1 LRIIDVVNPW
11 GEYYGEIPDTIP
23 PIVYMDMVIQS
34 GINFDAFG
42 LQFRFGRDESGM
54 HLRDMMQVSA
64 VLDSFVPISRP
75 LYITHVEVPGRDAA
89 GDFAPDVAGFWHGN
103 WDPNRQ
109 AEWLDDFY
117 RIALSKTCIDAV
129 MYTCFTD
136 TKDGDLPDSGLLTA
150 ALEPKESYTA
160 LKRVHD
166 RIFGR

>member
-1 LRIIDVVNPW
+1 
-11 GEYYGEIPDTIP
+11 
-23 PIVYMDMVIQS
+23 
-34 GINFDAFG
+34 
-42 LQFRFGRDESGM
+42 
-54 HLRDMMQVSA
+54 
-64 VLDSFVPISRP
+64 

-89 GDFAPDVAGFWHGN
+89 GAFAPDVAGLWHGN

-129 MYTCFTD
+129 MYSCFTD

-150 ALEPKESYTA
+150 ALEPKESYMA
-160 LKRVHD
+160 LKRFHD